1 MSKRDEGVEELV
13 RAAQRRIDN
22 DGPIVALIAIIR
34 SSVEAGV
41 KLGEERTLARFPG
54 TKVGYEYMRDGARE
68 EREECAT
75 LAEWY
80 ECKVPRPSHS
90 DIVEGVAAAIR
101 ARGARDTGGR

>member
-1 MSKRDEGVEELV
+1 VSEHDPAVETVVRTLMMSRDARGLSVGYTDVV
-13 RAAQRRIDN
+13 RQS
-22 DGPIVALIAIIR
+22 VA
-34 SSVEAGV
+34 AGV
-41 KLGEERTLARFPG
+41 KLGEER
-54 TKVGYEYMRDGARE
+54 

-101 ARGARDTGGR
+101 ARGEGKGGR